1 MCYTVILDSKDRLN
15 TADLPCDS
23 LYSFDWGLFD
33 EGEYSVS
40 WTYTSEFLPTYEI
53 PTDNLLMHYDFET
66 VLPNQILNIATGVYD
81 TVVEGIDLSANYNI
95 MPYRGLGSFY
105 KNSIGPNSPSGLIST
120 FSEPWLSTQPLTIC
134 FWYKSLVLSPLYS
147 PIFQCQFGTSL
158 QYSTSFRING
168 YANNFVVQIG
178 TGPNLSPLALPAG
191 ITNVND
197 TVNYYHIC
205 IVLTGTQLIYYINNQ
220 LAGTPQNYSSFV
232 AGTYIKATIGTDWN
246 DTDNNGVAKFQIDD
260 FRFYKRVLLAG
271 ELTAIYTL

>member
-105 KNSIGPNSPSGLIST
+105 KNSIGPNSPSGLI
-120 FSEPWLSTQPLTIC
+120 
-134 FWYKSLVLSPLYS
+134 
-147 PIFQCQFGTSL
+147 
-158 QYSTSFRING
+158 
-168 YANNFVVQIG
+168 
-178 TGPNLSPLALPAG
+178 
-191 ITNVND
+191 
-197 TVNYYHIC
+197 
-205 IVLTGTQLIYYINNQ
+205 
-220 LAGTPQNYSSFV
+220 
-232 AGTYIKATIGTDWN
+232 
-246 DTDNNGVAKFQIDD
+246 
-260 FRFYKRVLLAG
+260 
-271 ELTAIYTL
+271 

>member
-1 MCYTVILDSKDRLN
+1 M
-15 TADLPCDS
+15 
-23 LYSFDWGLFD
+23 
-33 EGEYSVS
+33 
-40 WTYTSEFLPTYEI
+40 
-53 PTDNLLMHYDFET
+53 
-66 VLPNQILNIATGVYD
+66 
-81 TVVEGIDLSANYNI
+81 
-95 MPYRGLGSFY
+95 
-105 KNSIGPNSPSGLIST
+105 
-120 FSEPWLSTQPLTIC
+120 
-134 FWYKSLVLSPLYS
+134 LSPLYS

-158 QYSTSFRING
+158 QHSTSFRING